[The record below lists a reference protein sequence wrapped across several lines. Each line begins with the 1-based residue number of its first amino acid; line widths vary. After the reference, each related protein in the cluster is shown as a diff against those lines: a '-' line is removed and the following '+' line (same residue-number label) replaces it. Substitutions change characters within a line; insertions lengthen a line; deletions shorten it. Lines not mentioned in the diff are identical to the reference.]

1 MASQRKS
8 PMDHPVVV
16 TFLILAVIGAMSVAA
31 EVLKPLALA
40 VLLSFALAPLA
51 GFLERHR
58 VPRAIAVI
66 LTVVLA
72 LASLSGIGYVV
83 VRQLSSLA
91 YELPDYQKEIQKKVD
106 FLKPSE
112 NFAFYR
118 AQKVAGDVAKSLDTP
133 VVEGREAMDVRV
145 IEQPTFRERLQGA
158 VGPYLEFVGVGI
170 FVLILVLFILL
181 NREALGD
188 RIVQLFGQRQ
198 INLTTR
204 TMSEIGQRISRY
216 LAMIT
221 LVNSGFGLTVGVG
234 LWLIGVPY
242 AVLWGCLAAMMR
254 FVPYAGAAVAFLLP
268 LVFSIAHF
276 DGWRQPLEVVALF
289 GVVEVALSY
298 LEPVIYGK
306 TTGVSAL
313 ALLVAAVFWT
323 WLWGLLGTLLSTPLT
338 LCLAV
343 LGKYV
348 PSLSVFATLLGEEA
362 ELDQNIR
369 FYQRLVSLDQDGATA
384 VVEAALKERP
394 RAEVFDQILV
404 PALSRAG
411 RDAARGELE
420 ETDMTFI
427 RRVIGEILDDL
438 EGTED
443 ISSKTSATSGEG
455 EPRQANGKPVSP
467 PFVVAGVAASGTSDA
482 LTLRMLGQ
490 ILAPSSCTLVNIE
503 GAGSPM
509 QLAERV
515 AASLPGDGHPVASA
529 SGGPC
534 TSPLPGPAAPVAVL
548 RAGDRGGALGR
559 GRQRRGV
566 PGALRCRGHAC
577 GLHAGRC
584 PRPDPGQGRFA
595 SSGSDVDGDGGD
607 AEGLS
612 WTAIPATTRGSFC
625 RKPWTQSDSW
635 ILGRS
640 PGFFLTRAVS
650 YEKIKDVRTIGS

>member
-51 GFLERHR
+51 GFLERKR

-66 LTVVLA
+66 LTVALA
-72 LASLSGIGYVV
+72 LGTLSGIGYVV
-83 VRQLSSLA
+83 VRQLSTLA
-91 YELPDYQKEIQKKVD
+91 YQLPDYQKEIQKKVD
-106 FLKPSE
+106 FLKPSDDT
-112 NFAFYR
+112 ALRR
-118 AQKVAGDVAKSLDTP
+118 AQNVAGDLAKSLDTP
-133 VVEGREAMDVRV
+133 VVAGHEAMDVRV
-145 IEQPTFRERLQGA
+145 LEQPTFRQRLQGA
-158 VGPYLEFVGVGI
+158 VGPYLEFIGVGI
-170 FVLILVLFILL
+170 FVLILVLFMLM
-181 NREALGD
+181 NREAVGD

-221 LVNSGFGLTVGVG
+221 LVNSAFGLTVGVG

-254 FVPYAGAAVAFLLP
+254 FIPYVGAAVAFLLP
-268 LVFSIAHF
+268 LVFSIAYF
-276 DGWRQPLEVVALF
+276 PGWRQPLEVVAFF
-289 GVVEVALSY
+289 GAIEVALSY

-313 ALLVAAVFWT
+313 GLLVAAMFWT

-348 PSLSVFATLLGEEA
+348 PSLSFFATLLGEEA

-394 RAEVFDQILV
+394 RAEVFDQILI

-420 ETDMTFI
+420 ETDMVFI

-443 ISSKTSATSGEG
+443 LGSKTSATSGEG
-455 EPRQANGKPVSP
+455 EPGQANGEAVSP
-467 PFVVAGVAASGTSDA
+467 PFVVAGVAASGTADA

-490 ILAPSSCTLVNIE
+490 ILVPSSCTLVNIE

-515 AASLPGDGHPVASA
+515 AEVSPAMVILSHLPPEALAQARYQVRRLRSRFSGLAIVVGRWGEADSDAASQGLSGVGATHVAFTLADARDQILARAASA
-529 SGGPC
+529 VPM
-534 TSPLPGPAAPVAVL
+534 TVA
-548 RAGDRGGALGR
+548 
-559 GRQRRGV
+559 
-566 PGALRCRGHAC
+566 
-577 GLHAGRC
+577 
-584 PRPDPGQGRFA
+584 
-595 SSGSDVDGDGGD
+595 
-607 AEGLS
+607 
-612 WTAIPATTRGSFC
+612 TAITAT
-625 RKPWTQSDSW
+625 
-635 ILGRS
+635 
-640 PGFFLTRAVS
+640 
-650 YEKIKDVRTIGS
+650 IKG

>member
-72 LASLSGIGYVV
+72 LGTLSGIGYVV
-83 VRQLSSLA
+83 VRQLSTLA

-145 IEQPTFRERLQGA
+145 VEQPTFRERLQGA

-289 GVVEVALSY
+289 GVVEVALS
-298 LEPVIYGK
+298 LSGAGHLRQDHRGLGPWAAGRGGFLDVALGAARHPAFDAIDALPGGSRQVRSEPER
-306 TTGVSAL
+306 
-313 ALLVAAVFWT
+313 
-323 WLWGLLGTLLSTPLT
+323 
-338 LCLAV
+338 LCDAP
-343 LGKYV
+343 GRR
-348 PSLSVFATLLGEEA
+348 G
-362 ELDQNIR
+362 
-369 FYQRLVSLDQDGATA
+369 
-384 VVEAALKERP
+384 
-394 RAEVFDQILV
+394 
-404 PALSRAG
+404 RAG
-411 RDAARGELE
+411 PKYQVLPAARLARPGRGHRG
-420 ETDMTFI
+420 
-427 RRVIGEILDDL
+427 RRSRP
-438 EGTED
+438 EGTPACRG
-443 ISSKTSATSGEG
+443 I
-455 EPRQANGKPVSP
+455 R
-467 PFVVAGVAASGTSDA
+467 SDPGPGPLPCRA
-482 LTLRMLGQ
+482 RR
-490 ILAPSSCTLVNIE
+490 
-503 GAGSPM
+503 GAG
-509 QLAERV
+509 
-515 AASLPGDGHPVASA
+515 
-529 SGGPC
+529 
-534 TSPLPGPAAPVAVL
+534 
-548 RAGDRGGALGR
+548 RARGDRHDLHPA
-559 GRQRRGV
+559 
-566 PGALRCRGHAC
+566 GH
-577 GLHAGRC
+577 R
-584 PRPDPGQGRFA
+584 
-595 SSGSDVDGDGGD
+595 
-607 AEGLS
+607 
-612 WTAIPATTRGSFC
+612 
-625 RKPWTQSDSW
+625 
-635 ILGRS
+635 
-640 PGFFLTRAVS
+640 
-650 YEKIKDVRTIGS
+650 

>member
-1 MASQRKS
+1 VASQRKS

-16 TFLILAVIGAMSVAA
+16 TLLILAVIGAIAIAA

-51 GFLERHR
+51 GLLERHR

-72 LASLSGIGYVV
+72 LAALSGIGYVV
-83 VRQLSSLA
+83 VRQLSTLA
-91 YELPDYQKEIQKKVD
+91 YELPGYQKEIQKKVD
-106 FLKPSE
+106 FLKPSDDT
-112 NFAFYR
+112 AYRR
-118 AQKVAGDVAKSLDTP
+118 AQNVAGDLAKSLDTP

-145 IEQPTFRERLQGA
+145 IEQPSFRERLQGA
-158 VGPYLEFVGVGI
+158 VGPYLEFIGVGI
-170 FVLILVLFILL
+170 FVLILVLFMLM
-181 NREALGD
+181 NREDLGD
-188 RIVQLFGQRQ
+188 RIVQLFGKRQ

-221 LVNSGFGLTVGVG
+221 LINSGFGLTVGVG

-254 FVPYAGAAVAFLLP
+254 FVPYVGAAVAFLLP
-268 LVFSIAHF
+268 LVFSVAHF
-276 DGWRQPLEVVALF
+276 DGWRQPLEVLAF
-289 GVVEVALSY
+289 FAVVEVALSY

-313 ALLVAAVFWT
+313 GLLVAAMFWT

-362 ELDQNIR
+362 ELDQNVR
-369 FYQRLVSLDQDGATA
+369 FYQRLVSLDQDGASG
-384 VVEAALKERP
+384 VVEAALKDRP

-438 EGTED
+438 EGTD
-443 ISSKTSATSGEG
+443 DPSLKTSPPAGEG

-467 PFVVAGVAASGTSDA
+467 PFVVAGVAASGTSDT
-482 LTLRMLGQ
+482 LTLRMLGR
-490 ILAPSSCTLVNIE
+490 ILAPLNCTLVNIE

-515 AASLPGDGHPVASA
+515 AQVSPAMVILSHLPPEALAQARYLVRRLRARFSGLAIVVGRWGEAASDAASLGLSGVGATHVAFTLADARDQILARAASA
-529 SGGPC
+529 FPM
-534 TSPLPGPAAPVAVL
+534 TVA
-548 RAGDRGGALGR
+548 
-559 GRQRRGV
+559 
-566 PGALRCRGHAC
+566 
-577 GLHAGRC
+577 
-584 PRPDPGQGRFA
+584 
-595 SSGSDVDGDGGD
+595 
-607 AEGLS
+607 
-612 WTAIPATTRGSFC
+612 TAITAT
-625 RKPWTQSDSW
+625 
-635 ILGRS
+635 
-640 PGFFLTRAVS
+640 
-650 YEKIKDVRTIGS
+650 IKG